1 MPQASIQLTILLHLN
16 QLHMSASNKASP
28 VHHTWDIRH
37 GKIQRDTT
45 KSRQLHLD
53 SAGPTSSGPINAN

>member
-28 VHHTWDIRH
+28 VHHTLGYQTWQNSTGYDKLSTAPSRFCRPN
-37 GKIQRDTT
+37 IQWT
-45 KSRQLHLD
+45 
-53 SAGPTSSGPINAN
+53 N